1 MNLQEHSFFIT
12 GATGFVGSM
21 LAKELCS
28 SGLEVHI
35 LRREKSSNPILDE
48 LPVHHHIGDIL
59 DKNAVKKAM
68 ENATAVFHCAGI
80 VSFWK
85 KMRKKQYDVNAEG
98 TEVVSSTAM
107 ELGIQRFVH
116 TSSVAAIGP
125 AENGNIVTEDTPFRW
140 DRYDI
145 GYNISKHEAEMRI
158 EEKMKNGLN
167 AVIVNPSTIVGPG
180 DVNMHGS
187 AIISNVL
194 EERLPFYVETPM
206 NIVDIDDVV
215 QGHILAFEKGK
226 PGERYILSG
235 HSLPLGELLLRI
247 EQIAGGKAPRRK
259 VPYIFAQAT
268 AVSIELLA
276 NIFNKKP
283 KLTGEL
289 LRVGK
294 YRQEFSC
301 AKAEHVL
308 GYTRTPLDETI
319 RKTAEWLKE
328 TTHFTKK
335 H

>member
-1 MNLQEHSFFIT
+1 MNLHDHSFFIT

-21 LAKELCS
+21 LAKELCNR
-28 SGLEVHI
+28 GLEVHI
-35 LRREKSSNPILDE
+35 LRREKSSNTILDD

-59 DKNAVKKAM
+59 DKDAVKKAM
-68 ENATAVFHCAGI
+68 ANATAVFHCAGI

-98 TEVVSSTAM
+98 TEVVSSAAL
-107 ELGIQRFVH
+107 ELDIQRFVH

-125 AENGNIVTEDTPFRW
+125 AENGTIITEETPFRW

-158 EEKMKNGLN
+158 EEKVKNGLN

-187 AIISNVL
+187 AIIFNVMK
-194 EERLPFYVETPM
+194 ERLPFYIETPM

-215 QGHILAFEKGK
+215 QGHVLAFEKGK
-226 PGERYILSG
+226 PGDRYILSG
-235 HSLPLGELLLRI
+235 HSLPLGELLKEI
-247 EQIAGGKAPRRK
+247 ERIAGGRAPK
-259 VPYIFAQAT
+259 NKIPFFAAHAAAT
-268 AVSIELLA
+268 LIELGA
-276 NIFNKKP
+276 AIMKKKP
-283 KLTGEL
+283 LLTREL

-301 AKAEHVL
+301 TKAEQEL

-319 RKTAEWLKE
+319 EKTANWLQN
-328 TTHFTKK
+328 K